1 MAERIA
7 KRLAHAGVAS
17 RRAAEKLIAEGRVEV
32 NGETLTSPAVTV
44 EDSDVVTVDGERI
57 GEKPALRLWK
67 LYKPVGIV
75 VTRKDE
81 KGRPTVFDMLPPK
94 TPHLVAVGRLDITS
108 EGLLLLTNDG
118 ELARYLELPATGWA
132 RRYRV
137 RVWGTPDQAMLDT
150 LKKGITVDGV
160 RYGSIEATIDN
171 LQGANAWLTVTLRE
185 GKNREIRRVMEALGL
200 RVNRLIRTAYGP
212 FQLGGLAEGG
222 FEEIPGKVV
231 KEQLGSKWAGR
242 IDADRRRPS

>member
-17 RRAAEKLIAEGRVEV
+17 RRAAEKLILEGRVEV
-32 NGETLTSPAVTV
+32 NGETLTTPAVTV
-44 EDSDVVTVDGERI
+44 EDSDIVTVDGERI
-57 GEKPALRLWK
+57 NEKPALRLWR
-67 LYKPVGIV
+67 LYKPVGVV

-81 KGRPTVFDMLPPK
+81 LGRPTVFDMLPPK
-94 TPHLVAVGRLDITS
+94 TPHLVAVGRLDNTS

-118 ELARYLELPATGWA
+118 ELARFLELPATGWA

-137 RVWGTPDQAMLDT
+137 RVWGTPTQEMLDT
-150 LKKGITVDGV
+150 LKKGMTVDGV
-160 RYGSIEATIDN
+160 RYGSIEAVIDT

-200 RVNRLIRTAYGP
+200 RVNRLIRTSYGP
-212 FQLGGLAEGG
+212 FALGGLNEGA
-222 FEEIPGKVV
+222 FEEIPSKVV
-231 KEQLGSKWAGR
+231 KEQLGSKW
-242 IDADRRRPS
+242 DARVDAPRRRTP

>member
-7 KRLAHAGVAS
+7 KRLAHAGIAS
-17 RRAAEKLIAEGRVEV
+17 RRAAEKLILEGRVEV
-32 NGETLTSPAVTV
+32 NGQTLTTPAVTV
-44 EDSDVVTVDGERI
+44 EDSDIISVDGERI
-57 GEKPALRLWK
+57 GEKPALRLWRI
-67 LYKPVGIV
+67 YKPVGIV

-137 RVWGTPDQAMLDT
+137 RIWGTPTQEMLDK
-150 LKKGITVDGV
+150 LKKGMTVDGV
-160 RYGSIEATIDN
+160 RYGSIETTIDT

-200 RVNRLIRTAYGP
+200 RVNRLIRPAYGP
-212 FQLGGLAEGG
+212 FQLGGLEEGG
-222 FEEIPGKVV
+222 FEEVPGKVV
-231 KEQLGSKWAGR
+231 REQLGSKWDAR

>member
-32 NGETLTSPAVTV
+32 NGQTLLTPAVTV
-44 EDSDVVTVDGERI
+44 EDSDIVTVDGERI
-57 GEKPALRLWK
+57 NDKPPLRLWR

-118 ELARYLELPATGWA
+118 ELARFLELPATGWA

-137 RVWGTPDQAMLDT
+137 RVWGTPTQEMIDK
-150 LKKGITVDGV
+150 LKKGMTVDGV
-160 RYGSIEATIDN
+160 RYGSIETTIDT

-200 RVNRLIRTAYGP
+200 RVNRLIRIAYGP
-212 FQLGGLAEGG
+212 FQLGGLTEGG

-231 KEQLGSKWAGR
+231 REQLGSKWDMR

>member
-7 KRLAHAGVAS
+7 KRLAHAGIAS
-17 RRAAEKLIAEGRVEV
+17 RRAAERLIAEGRVEV
-32 NGETLTSPAVTV
+32 NGQTLTTPAVTV
-44 EDSDVVTVDGERI
+44 EDGDIVTVDGERI
-57 GEKPALRLWK
+57 GEKPALRLWR

-118 ELARYLELPATGWA
+118 ELARFLELPATGWA

-137 RVWGTPDQAMLDT
+137 RIWGTPTQEMLDK
-150 LKKGITVDGV
+150 LKKGMTVDGV
-160 RYGSIEATIDN
+160 RYGSIEATIDT

-212 FQLGGLAEGG
+212 FQLGNMAEGG

-231 KEQLGSKWAGR
+231 REQLGSKWDAR